1 MPSNRSAEIT
11 RPARGS
17 AREAIQLE
25 GVWFAYGKNS
35 VLRDLTLSVGEGEVV
50 GLLGPNGCGK
60 STTLRLLTGALDP
73 QRGSVE
79 VWDRA
84 RRSYGRRELAQQVAL
99 VPQELQVTFD
109 FLAQDLVMMGRA
121 PYVHWLRGER
131 EDDRAMTRRAMTD
144 VGIRDLAQRPYR
156 ELSGGEKQRV
166 VLAMALAQDA
176 KILLLDEPTHNLDIR
191 HQSGLF
197 DLVRRINQDRGVTV
211 LAVVHDINLASL
223 YCDRVVL
230 LRDGRV
236 MEEGPPQEVITVENL
251 RRCYDAEVHVF
262 PHPQTGRPQVALAPR
277 VDGSGLGAR

>member
-1 MPSNRSAEIT
+1 MPFRESVTTA
-11 RPARGS
+11 
-17 AREAIQLE
+17 AREAIRLD
-25 GVWFAYGKNS
+25 GVWFAYDKNP

-50 GLLGPNGCGK
+50 GLLGPNGSGK
-60 STTLRLLTGALDP
+60 STTLRLLTGALEP
-73 QRGSVE
+73 QRGSVD

-84 RRSYGRRELAQQVAL
+84 RSSYGRRELAQQVAL

-131 EDDRAMTRRAMTD
+131 EDDHAMTRRAMAE
-144 VGIRDLAQRPYR
+144 VGILDLAQRPYR

-166 VLAMALAQDA
+166 VLAIALAQDA
-176 KILLLDEPTHNLDIR
+176 TILLLDEPTHNLDIR

-197 DLVRRINQDRGVTV
+197 DLVRRINADRGVTV

-236 MEEGPPQEVITVENL
+236 MEEGPPDEVITVDNL
-251 RRCYDAEVHVF
+251 RRCYNAEVHVF
-262 PHPQTGRPQVALAPR
+262 PHPQTGRPQVALAPH
-277 VDGSGLGAR
+277 VDDGGGDLAR

>member
-1 MPSNRSAEIT
+1 MPSRESVTTAV
-11 RPARGS
+11 
-17 AREAIQLE
+17 REAIRLD
-25 GVWFAYGKNS
+25 GVWFAYDKNP

-50 GLLGPNGCGK
+50 GLLGPNGSGK
-60 STTLRLLTGALDP
+60 STTLRLLTGALEP
-73 QRGSVE
+73 QRGSVD

-131 EDDRAMTRRAMTD
+131 EDDRTMTRRAMAE
-144 VGIRDLAQRPYR
+144 VGIRDLALRPYR

-211 LAVVHDINLASL
+211 LAVVHDVNLASL

-236 MEEGPPQEVITVENL
+236 MEEGPPNAVITVDNL

-277 VDGSGLGAR
+277 VDGSGLDSR